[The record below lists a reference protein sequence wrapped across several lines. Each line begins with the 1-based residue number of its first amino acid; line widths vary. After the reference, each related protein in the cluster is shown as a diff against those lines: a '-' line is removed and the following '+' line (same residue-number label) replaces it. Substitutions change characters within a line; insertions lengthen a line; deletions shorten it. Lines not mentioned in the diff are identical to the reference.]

1 MCWRPTDPGGCL
13 VPDPRIGIQPGE
25 DSSFMPGAKF
35 EEEVPAISGSMGGGV
50 EKVSRRVSLDRLG
63 LVV

>member
-1 MCWRPTDPGGCL
+1 
-13 VPDPRIGIQPGE
+13 
-25 DSSFMPGAKF
+25 MPGAKF